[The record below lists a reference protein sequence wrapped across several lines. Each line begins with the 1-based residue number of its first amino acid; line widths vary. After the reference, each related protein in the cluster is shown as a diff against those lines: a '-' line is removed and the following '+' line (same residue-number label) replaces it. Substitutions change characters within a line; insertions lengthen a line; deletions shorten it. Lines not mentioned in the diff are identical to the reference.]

1 MDEADRADVVIEQE
15 RTAVLAMHRARQE
28 RLGASATH
36 CLECGEPI
44 PEGRRNAIPG
54 VEYCVTHQAEIE
66 LRGRRR

>member
-15 RTAVLAMHRARQE
+15 NAALLAAHKARQE

-54 VEYCVTHQAEIE
+54 VEYCVAHQDEIE
-66 LRGRRR
+66 QRGRRR